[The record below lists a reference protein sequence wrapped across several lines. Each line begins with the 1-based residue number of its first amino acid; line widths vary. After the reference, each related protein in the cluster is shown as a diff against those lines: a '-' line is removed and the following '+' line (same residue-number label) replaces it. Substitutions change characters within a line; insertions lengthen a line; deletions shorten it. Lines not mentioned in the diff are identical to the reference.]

1 MPTYGTTVRQ
11 RTVVPGGLGVC
22 FDLPTATIGNGKEDG
37 QGHALPTWKEH
48 GVPAVSEEASSS
60 AVSHGAASIACAS
73 EAVADGQGKEGTDRV
88 TSIMNPMVH
97 GDHLYMSVYESL

>member
-1 MPTYGTTVRQ
+1 MHT
-11 RTVVPGGLGVC
+11 RTAESCGLGVC
-22 FDLPTATIGNGKEDG
+22 LDLQTATIDNGKEDG
-37 QGHALPTWKEH
+37 QGLALPTWKEL
-48 GVPAVSEEASSS
+48 GVPVVSEEASSS